1 MIIYILFAS
10 DLYTLLR
17 LLFLSYNFYF
27 SLELITMVFL
37 PCAQSFNVLYTY
49 CLFKL
54 CLTFLSSS
62 DALSVTSPESKA
74 SQSLPAAPGLALA
87 WCLFTIWAF
96 LYLFVEF
103 DFIS

>member
-1 MIIYILFAS
+1 
-10 DLYTLLR
+10 
-17 LLFLSYNFYF
+17 
-27 SLELITMVFL
+27 MVFL
-37 PCAQSFNVLYTY
+37 PCAHSFNVLYTY

-96 LYLFVEF
+96 LYFTSLLSLISFPEF
-103 DFIS
+103 HAFPVLVYTLVLMKDCFQ